1 MTGDIV
7 FSGAAS
13 RTGSLLCDGSAID
26 RTTYAK
32 LFTAIGTTFGAGDG
46 TTTFNVPNLQ
56 DRFPVGAGMSM
67 AIGTTGG
74 SPNHTLSVAEIP
86 PHNHDLNAETNSGS
100 HREPATNYLAK
111 ESQNKTSF
119 YNPTNPTPCTLNS
132 GSIGNTGGG
141 AAFDIIP
148 PYLGVNAFIET

>member
-13 RTGSLLCDGSAID
+13 RTNSLACNGALVD
-26 RTTYAK
+26 RTTYAT
-32 LFTAIGTTFGAGDG
+32 LFGVIGTTYGVGDG
-46 TTTFNVPNLQ
+46 STTFGLPDLQ
-56 DRFPVGAGMSM
+56 DRFPVGAGITM
-67 AIGTTGG
+67 ANGATGG

-100 HREPATNYLAK
+100 HRDPATNYLAK

-148 PYLGVNAFIET
+148 PYLGVNVFIET